1 MDDDGFGNGDTA
13 ESYCT
18 APEGCVSNDVDCND
32 EDEGIYPTAVEICDG
47 LDNNCDGT
55 IDQDASDRERYF
67 EDADGDGFGNGD
79 ESILSCIALENYVL
93 VDGDCN
99 DDVTDDLAPLINPDM
114 PEVCDEVD
122 NNCDEIVDTDAIDRM
137 VLYEDSDGDGFGIS
151 TSIVLSCNVIE
162 GFSEDNQDFDCDD
175 EDGRDIPDCR

>member
-1 MDDDGFGNGDTA
+1 MESTTIGNGDIDTDAIDKNTFYADVDDDGFGDGNTA

-18 APEGCVSNDVDCND
+18 APEGFVSNDVDCND

-79 ESILSCIALENYVL
+79 ES
-93 VDGDCN
+93 
-99 DDVTDDLAPLINPDM
+99 
-114 PEVCDEVD
+114 
-122 NNCDEIVDTDAIDRM
+122 
-137 VLYEDSDGDGFGIS
+137 
-151 TSIVLSCNVIE
+151 VLSCTTF
-162 GFSEDNQDFDCDD
+162 GKLCTC
-175 EDGRDIPDCR
+175 GW